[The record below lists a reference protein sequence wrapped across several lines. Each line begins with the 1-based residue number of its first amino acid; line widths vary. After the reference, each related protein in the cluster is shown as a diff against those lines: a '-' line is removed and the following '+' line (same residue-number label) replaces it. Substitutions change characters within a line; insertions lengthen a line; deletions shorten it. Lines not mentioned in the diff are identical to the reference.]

1 MANQALSDILK
12 LFKMKV
18 RTRSTQ
24 IKLNNDRNN
33 QEDEDDDKGKKI
45 KKKVAEEEK
54 KWGAKIIII
63 KLKPGCLPESLLKEV
78 SVISPA
84 W

>member
-24 IKLNNDRNN
+24 IKLNKDRNN

-45 KKKVAEEEK
+45 KKKVEEEEK
-54 KWGAKIIII
+54 EWGAKIIII

>member
-24 IKLNNDRNN
+24 IKLNKDRNN
-33 QEDEDDDKGKKI
+33 KEDDDKGKKI
-45 KKKVAEEEK
+45 KKKVEEEEK
-54 KWGAKIIII
+54 EWGTKIIII
-63 KLKPGCLPESLLKEV
+63 KLKPGCLPESLLKEG

-84 W
+84 L

>member
-1 MANQALSDILK
+1 MANQALSGTLK

-18 RTRSTQ
+18 RTLSTQ
-24 IKLNNDRNN
+24 IKLNKDRNN
-33 QEDEDDDKGKKI
+33 KEDEDDDKGKKI
-45 KKKVAEEEK
+45 KKKVEEK
-54 KWGAKIIII
+54 KAWGAKIIII

-84 W
+84 L